1 MSVPRMTSIAV
12 VNLQGLH
19 GLRMHFLSLFIGETD
34 GILGFLKK
42 KSLMLNLKL
51 LDTYS
56 IGFSY
61 LNPKNRPKLFSLL
74 FVMKQKLINISKQ
87 QWNALPGF

>member
-19 GLRMHFLSLFIGETD
+19 RLRMHFLSLFIGETR
-34 GILGFLKK
+34 GILGFSKK

-51 LDTYS
+51 LDAYS
-56 IGFSY
+56 IVLSY
-61 LNPKNRPKLFSLL
+61 LNPKNRPKLPSYYLSWFE
-74 FVMKQKLINISKQ
+74 KLIKISKQ
-87 QWNALPGF
+87 R